1 MFNNGWDD
9 ILADVLESNEF
20 KSFLNE
26 IYNDY
31 ENHTVFPPKDQLF
44 EAFNLTDY
52 KDVKLVILGQ
62 DPYYQEGQA
71 NGLAFSVNKG
81 VKLPPSLRNIFKEIE
96 RDLNISNTN
105 GDLSPWARQGVFLLN
120 TILTS
125 RQGQANYYKNTYWE
139 KFTDIVINRISQKGN
154 LVFLLFGRQAQD
166 KKKLIEANNIILETS
181 HPSPLG
187 AYRGFNQSGIFSK
200 ANEELEKLGKD
211 KIDWRT

>member
-1 MFNNGWDD
+1 MFNNGWNH
-9 ILADVLESNEF
+9 ILADILESNEF

-31 ENHTVFPPKDQLF
+31 DNHTVYPPKDQLF
-44 EAFNLTDY
+44 EAFKLTDY
-52 KDVKLVILGQ
+52 RDVKLVILGQ

-71 NGLAFSVNKG
+71 NGLAFSVNEG
-81 VKLPPSLRNIFKEIE
+81 VKIPPSLRNIFKEIE
-96 RDLNISNTN
+96 RDLSISNTN
-105 GDLSPWARQGVFLLN
+105 GDLTSWAEQGVFLLN

-139 KFTDIVINRISQKGN
+139 KFTDIVINRISKKGN
-154 LVFLLFGRQAQD
+154 VVFLLFGRQAQD
-166 KKKLIEANNIILETS
+166 KKILIEANNIILETS

-187 AYRGFNQSGIFSK
+187 AYRGFAQSSIFSK

>member
-1 MFNNGWDD
+1 MFNNGWDH
-9 ILADVLESNEF
+9 ILADVLESKEF

-26 IYNDY
+26 IYTDY
-31 ENHTVFPPKDQLF
+31 NNHTVYPPKDQLF
-44 EAFNLTDY
+44 KAFNLTDY

-71 NGLAFSVNKG
+71 NGLAFSVNRG

-105 GDLSPWARQGVFLLN
+105 GDLTNWAKQGVFLLN

-139 KFTDIVINRISQKGN
+139 KFTDIVINRISKKSN
-154 LVFLLFGRQAQD
+154 VVFLLFGRQAQD

-200 ANEELEKLGKD
+200 ANEKLEKLGKD